1 EKPETVATAIRIGN
15 PVNAKKAMA
24 AVKSSK
30 GMFLAVSDEEILM
43 AQKDLASSEGIFAE
57 PASCATLA
65 GLYKLSKQD
74 NLPKNA
80 RVVMVLTG
88 SGLKDPEIVDRMAL
102 SPNEVAAEYETLRE
116 EILSC

>member
-1 EKPETVATAIRIGN
+1 
-15 PVNAKKAMA
+15 
-24 AVKSSK
+24 
-30 GMFLAVSDEEILM
+30 EILI

-65 GLYKLSKQD
+65 GLYKLRKQGD
-74 NLPKNA
+74 LPKKA

-88 SGLKDPEIVDRMAL
+88 NGLKDPEIVGKMIL

-116 EILSC
+116 AILSC

>member
-1 EKPETVATAIRIGN
+1 MFWLFLT
-15 PVNAKKAMA
+15 KKYNG
-24 AVKSSK
+24 S
-30 GMFLAVSDEEILM
+30 ER
-43 AQKDLASSEGIFAE
+43 LASSEGIL
-57 PASCATLA
+57 PNRPCATLA